1 MKITITI
8 PEGVYAKLE
17 GDRGSVPRSTYIQDL
32 IMGIISKGGVLVEKG
47 TMVEPKKWG
56 IKSGEV
62 EKLIKEGI
70 IKKGFPTK
78 EFKSFFKDDRMN

>member
-47 TMVEPKKWG
+47 TMPQPKKEEEKVG
-56 IKSGEV
+56 EEEV
-62 EKLIKEGI
+62 EFKTYF
-70 IKKGFPTK
+70 KK
-78 EFKSFFKDDRMN
+78 